1 MVRLY
6 TILILLS
13 WYRISHAQG
22 NLVPNPS
29 FEDTINCSKGYI
41 TANIEKAEHWYS
53 PSSGSSDLW
62 VPYSNCAYY
71 MSGIYPYH
79 QQPFHGQ
86 NHAGIIAY
94 TSGEAREYIAV
105 KLLDSLQATKEYCV
119 SFRIIRRSSMN
130 GAIDTFG
137 AYFDADS
144 IHIPTHYAL
153 PLIPQIESPVGMV
166 ITDTLHWTT
175 VSGSFIANGGEKF
188 MAIGNFRDNANTTY
202 TYPEPV
208 FQDGD
213 ITMLT
218 VYRSMNAALL

>member
-1 MVRLY
+1 M
-6 TILILLS
+6 
-13 WYRISHAQG
+13 

-29 FEDTINCSKGYI
+29 FEDTIYCSKGYI

-71 MSGIYPYH
+71 MSGVYPYH
-79 QQPFHGQ
+79 QQPYHGQ
-86 NHAGIIAY
+86 NHGGLIAY

-105 KLLDSLQATKEYCV
+105 KLLDSLKATKEYCV

-137 AYFDADS
+137 AYFDSDS

-153 PLIPQIESPVGMV
+153 PLIPQVESPAGIV
-166 ITDTLHWTT
+166 INDTLQWTL

-202 TYPEPV
+202 AVPGPGIPSWG
-208 FQDGD
+208 F
-213 ITMLT
+213 
-218 VYRSMNAALL
+218 LLLNVNH